1 MNDSDAAQPAPA
13 KPSST
18 IIVLRDGNRHPDM
31 LMVKRRA
38 GDAFGESYAFPGG
51 VVDDDESAA
60 RRFCLGI
67 TADEANATLGVPDG
81 GLDYYSAGIR
91 ELFEETGVLLAQD
104 SAGKWACG
112 TALSVDLRSRV
123 DKGLLPW
130 SEFLKQ
136 QSLCI
141 ACDSLHYFAHWETPF
156 NLPKRWT
163 TRFFMARLPTG
174 QDACHDGIELTDSRW
189 MSAADLLTEESRGE
203 IRVPY
208 PTVKT
213 LEKLQ
218 HFKTIDELFSWALQQ
233 QAAGIGLNR
242 LDSVPGMTNQ

>member
-1 MNDSDAAQPAPA
+1 MNESDAAQPAPA

-18 IIVLRDGNRHPDM
+18 IIVLRDGKLHPEM

-51 VVDDDESAA
+51 VLDEDESAA
-60 RRFCLGI
+60 RDFCLGI

-112 TALSVDLRSRV
+112 TALSADLRTRV

-130 SEFLKQ
+130 SEFLSQ

-141 ACDSLHYFAHWETPF
+141 ACGSLHYFAHWETPF
-156 NLPKRWT
+156 DLPKRWT
-163 TRFFMARLPTG
+163 TRFFMTRLPTG
-174 QDACHDGIELTDSRW
+174 QDACHDGVETTDSRW
-189 MSAADLLTEESRGE
+189 MSAADLLSAEAHGE

-208 PTVKT
+208 PTIKT
-213 LEKLQ
+213 LERLQ
-218 HFKTIDELFSWALQQ
+218 HFKTIDDLFAWVLEQQ
-233 QAAGIGLNR
+233 SAGIGLNR
-242 LDSVPGMTNQ
+242 LDSVPGMTNR